1 MQGEGQINENELIDV
16 CVHDKQVETHEGSN
30 MQVVEPVASHIVE
43 TTHEEMLE
51 EHVMIPSHSHA
62 MVQIVESIE
71 ELRRI
76 SVLVERPV
84 METEEISVGGCE
96 ISKIPAKVEVEEL
109 ATTLATVP
117 IEQQNHIIDLQ
128 NELSAL
134 RRENVVAYVK
144 VDKVYAKVD
153 KIDGNVEL
161 LIYYVK
167 KGEGSSHLALN
178 PSFSPTRRC
187 RGRERERS
195 NGVSGFI
202 QFAGT
207 TGPKFSATEYFRE
220 DQPKYTLNYA
230 PPVVKKQ
237 PKKDRVAWVM
247 KINTRMEKEALENV
261 SSGFVKECC

>member
-16 CVHDKQVETHEGSN
+16 CVHDKQVKTHEGSN

-71 ELRRI
+71 ELGRI

-153 KIDGNVEL
+153 KIDG
-161 LIYYVK
+161 
-167 KGEGSSHLALN
+167 
-178 PSFSPTRRC
+178 
-187 RGRERERS
+187 
-195 NGVSGFI
+195 
-202 QFAGT
+202 T